1 MNITKE
7 SIDELTATLT
17 VKIEK
22 NDYESSVNE
31 VLKDYR
37 KKANM
42 PGFRPGK
49 VPAGLV
55 KKLYGKAAIADEVNK
70 VLSNNLSK
78 YIIDEKLNILGEPL
92 PDEEKQ
98 KKIDWDNDEN
108 FEFVFDI
115 ATTPEFSIQLD
126 KRNNLPFYKITADEK
141 MIEKQEQDYTNQYG
155 ENKPVEKL
163 EGKDTMKGNFV
174 QLDENGNELEKG
186 IKADDVLVAP
196 DVMKDE
202 EIKKEFYSKS
212 KGDEIIV
219 DLNKIYNNNANLI
232 SGLLKISK
240 EEAEKIEGNFKF
252 SISDILRFTPA
263 KVNEDLFKKI
273 YGEDTDIKTEDQF
286 KAKIKEELEKN
297 LRMSSDYKFSM
308 DCREHLVEKTEFNL
322 PENFL
327 KRWIKE
333 TNSKLTEEQ
342 IEKDFDNFMKD
353 LRWQLIY
360 GKILKDN
367 SIEIKEEEI
376 MDSAKKIA
384 SMQFRQYGLFNIPE
398 SQLDAYAAK
407 ILENEEEKKHIE
419 NQVGIDKAIEFI
431 KSKVTVEEKDISQD
445 DFQKLMEK

>member
-31 VLKDYR
+31 VLKNYR

-49 VPAGLV
+49 VPMGLV
-55 KKLYGKAAIADEVNK
+55 KKLYGKAATADEVNK
-70 VLSNNLSK
+70 VLSNNMSK
-78 YIIDEKLNILGEPL
+78 YIIDEKLNILGDPL

-98 KKIDWDNDEN
+98 KKIDWDKDED

-115 ATTPEFSIQLD
+115 ALTPEFSIQLD
-126 KRNNLPFYKITADEK
+126 KRNNFPYYKITADEK
-141 MIEKQEQDYTNQYG
+141 MIEQQEQNYANQHG
-155 ENKPVEKL
+155 ENKPVEKA
-163 EGKDTMKGNFV
+163 EGKDTMKGVFI
-174 QLDENGNELEKG
+174 QLDENNKELENG
-186 IKADDVLVAP
+186 IKAEDVLVAP

-219 DLNKIYNNNANLI
+219 DLNKIYDNNANLI
-232 SGLLKISK
+232 AGLLKISK
-240 EEAEKIEGNFKF
+240 EKAEKIKGNFKF
-252 SISDILRFTPA
+252 IIFDILRFTPA
-263 KVNEDLFKKI
+263 EINEDLFKKV

-297 LRMSSDYKFSM
+297 LEMSSDYKFSM
-308 DCREHLVEKTEFNL
+308 DCRDRLVEKTKFDL

-333 TNSKLTEEQ
+333 TNNKLTDEQ

-367 SIEIKEEEI
+367 SIEIKEEEVLA
-376 MDSAKKIA
+376 SAKKIA
-384 SMQFRQYGLFNIPE
+384 SMQFRQYGLFNLPE

-407 ILENEEEKKHIE
+407 ILENEEEKKRIE
-419 NQVGIDKAIEFI
+419 SQVGVDKAIEYI
-431 KSKVTVEEKDISQD
+431 KSKVTIDEKEISQD